1 MLYIYLLN
9 LAAPSRAPSGIV
21 EGACSLPE
29 RTFQAFLWQEVPGSE
44 ALHLETPSSSLY
56 CCQGQ
61 KMNFLVII
69 FLSVYNFGGGL
80 GIPSQWELFIR
91 EMRDF

>member
-1 MLYIYLLN
+1 MSTAIDGVIHCLSEILAEWHMLYIYLLN
-9 LAAPSRAPSGIV
+9 LTVLPRAPSETV
-21 EGACSLPE
+21 EGTCSVPE

-61 KMNFLVII
+61 KMNFFVI
-69 FLSVYNFGGGL
+69 FFSFG
-80 GIPSQWELFIR
+80 I
-91 EMRDF
+91 